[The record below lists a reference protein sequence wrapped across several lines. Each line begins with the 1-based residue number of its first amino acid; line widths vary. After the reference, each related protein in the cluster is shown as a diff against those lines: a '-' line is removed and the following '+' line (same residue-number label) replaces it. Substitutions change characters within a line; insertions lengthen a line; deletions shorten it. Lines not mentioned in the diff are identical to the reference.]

1 MKTNLYKLI
10 CTGILIGFTACERP
24 LSDDVEFAT
33 YASNGDVFLDGF
45 TAGLNYFPFEGS
57 KLDAFTVDSEVSYDG
72 EASMRIDVP
81 NFGDPGGAYAG
92 AVFPTD
98 SPRDLSGYD
107 ALTFWAKATKAAT
120 INEIGFGNN
129 FGENKFLVTK
139 TNLRVS
145 TNWVKYI
152 IPIPDPSKLIAESG
166 LFWYSEGPED
176 GDGYTFWVDE
186 VQFEKLGTV
195 AQPRPSILNG
205 EDVEQ
210 NTFTDITIPVT
221 GLTQTFNLANGVNQ
235 TVTLAPGYFTFET
248 SNPGV
253 ALVNEQG
260 VVTTLNE
267 GTAVITALV
276 GGVRAAGSLTLNV
289 GGAFELAPTPTR
301 PAANVISVYSDAYTN
316 VNIDFYNGFFEPF
329 QTTLG
334 GDDLNINGNRI
345 INYTD
350 FNFVGIQF
358 GRVNASAM
366 TDLHVD
372 LYIPESINLNANS
385 FIDIELQDY
394 GSDAVTGGGD
404 DTVSRIKIT
413 ADRLQTG
420 QWITLDIPLS
430 DFTALTT
437 RTNLGLILFQGSAEI
452 NELLVDNIY
461 FYTE

>member
-1 MKTNLYKLI
+1 
-10 CTGILIGFTACERP
+10 
-24 LSDDVEFAT
+24 
-33 YASNGDVFLDGF
+33 
-45 TAGLNYFPFEGS
+45 
-57 KLDAFTVDSEVSYDG
+57 
-72 EASMRIDVP
+72 MRIDVP

-107 ALTFWAKATKAAT
+107 VLTFWAKATKAAT

-195 AQPRPSILNG
+195 AQPRPAILNG

-210 NTFTDITIPVT
+210 STFTDLTIPVT

-235 TVTLAPGYFTFET
+235 TVNAAPGYFTFET

-289 GGAFELAPTPTR
+289 GGAFALAPVPDR
-301 PAANVISVYSDAYTN
+301 PQAQVTSVFSDAYTN
-316 VNIDFYNGFFEPF
+316 IPVDFYNGFFEG
-329 QTTLG
+329 QTTTGGLISIDEDNNILG
-334 GDDLNINGNRI
+334 
-345 INYTD
+345 Y
-350 FNFVGIQF
+350 
-358 GRVNASAM
+358 
-366 TDLHVD
+366 
-372 LYIPESINLNANS
+372 ENLNYVAVGFTNPTLNVS
-385 FIDIELQDY
+385 QLSHIHIDIRIDEPIEQADALIFELIDF
-394 GSDAVTGGGD
+394 GSDSTFGGGNDTGGG
-404 DTVSRIKIT
+404 IT
-413 ADRLQTG
+413 YSSNQLESGT
-420 QWITLDIPLS
+420 WIGIDIPLS
-430 DFTALTT
+430 DFTAPTGGQLSGFVSGN
-437 RTNLGLILFQGSAEI
+437 RANLAQIVFASRGISTLY
-452 NELLVDNIY
+452 VDNIY